1 MCLGHDRVRAGTLHA
16 LDVKGVPLVGGKGV
30 PLVDDKGVL
39 LVDEA
44 EPDDNEMPH
53 RYKACEASAS
63 ACTARIG

>member
-1 MCLGHDRVRAGTLHA
+1 MCLGHDRVRASTL
-16 LDVKGVPLVGGKGV
+16 DGVDGKGV
-30 PLVDDKGVL
+30 PLVDDKMVP

-53 RYKACEASAS
+53 RYRACEASAS

>member
-1 MCLGHDRVRAGTLHA
+1 M
-16 LDVKGVPLVGGKGV
+16 DVKGVPLVGGKGV
-30 PLVDDKGVL
+30 PLDDKMVP

-53 RYKACEASAS
+53 RYRACEALAS

>member
-30 PLVDDKGVL
+30 PLDDKMVP

-53 RYKACEASAS
+53 RYRACEALAS